1 MIRRG
6 LQILS
11 MVGITALGAAPCF
24 GQVGTTNF
32 PTQVT
37 LQDFSDPLVNG
48 LYVVVGGSSTSG
60 TYVFQRYSPG
70 GGTNAV
76 RWLTIG
82 DQTNSTQF
90 MYRIWNRNPPSPHGD
105 VTGLLYVSENYGTF
119 TQSVGNF
126 KVYAVGFPNASG
138 LAVNSWYVPPPT
150 LEEQLDAAFPDWESA
165 AVKIPLGFGF
175 AMAFWAVAVALSV
188 SMKWVRDLASAAS

>member
-6 LQILS
+6 LQYFAGFFIL
-11 MVGITALGAAPCF
+11 LGAAPCF
-24 GQVGTTNF
+24 GQAGTTNF

-60 TYVFQRYSPG
+60 TYVFQRYAPG

-90 MYRIWNRNPPSPHGD
+90 MYRIWNRNPPSPYGD
-105 VTGLLYVSENYGTF
+105 VTGLLYVSESYGTF

-126 KVYAVGFPNASG
+126 KVYAAGFPNASG
-138 LAVNSWYVPPPT
+138 LAVNSWHVPPPT
-150 LEEQLDAAFPDWESA
+150 LDEQLDAAFPDWESA
-165 AVKIPLGFGF
+165 SVLIPLGFGF
-175 AMAFWAVAVALSV
+175 GMMFWASALALHV
-188 SMKWVRDLASAAS
+188 PMKWVRSLADAAS